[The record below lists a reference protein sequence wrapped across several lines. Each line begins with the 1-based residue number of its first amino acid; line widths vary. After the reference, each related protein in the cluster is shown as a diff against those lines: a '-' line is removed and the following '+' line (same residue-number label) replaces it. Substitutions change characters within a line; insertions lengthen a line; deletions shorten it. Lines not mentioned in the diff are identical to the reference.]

1 MKEWYKLHYKLNKN
15 EEAICS
21 LCTIVEADPT
31 HVITR
36 TSSGSY
42 NLYSVGDDLT
52 LRKISSGKSPLDY
65 YNTVFGTKKSI
76 LKHSMSTVNESPTMN
91 ELKEVTVAVAVTD
104 SKISIEPKNTD
115 VIKVKDK
122 PKSNLKDSTSIKVN
136 STLKSKSMGRTSFL

>member
-21 LCTIVEADPT
+21 LCTVVEAGPT
-31 HVITR
+31 HIITR

-52 LRKISSGKSPLDY
+52 LSKISSGKSPLDY

-76 LKHSMSTVNESPTMN
+76 LKHSISTVNESLTIN
-91 ELKEVTVAVAVTD
+91 ELKEVTVAVAD

-115 VIKVKDK
+115 VSKVKDK
-122 PKSNLKDSTSIKVN
+122 SKSNLKDSTNVKAK